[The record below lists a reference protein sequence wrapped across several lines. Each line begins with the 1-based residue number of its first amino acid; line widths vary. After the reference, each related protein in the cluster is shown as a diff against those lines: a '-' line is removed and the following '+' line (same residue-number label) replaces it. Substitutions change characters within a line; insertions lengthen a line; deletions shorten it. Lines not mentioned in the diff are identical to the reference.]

1 MSFTAT
7 CWTHLLRRPREYPK
21 GGRLPTAGM
30 CYRFVLSNP
39 AVHVCLMAPGN
50 LKQFE
55 QNLAEIRQGPPGEE
69 DMRFMR
75 NFGDVIYGKKHY
87 FM

>member
-1 MSFTAT
+1 
-7 CWTHLLRRPREYPK
+7 
-21 GGRLPTAGM
+21 M

-55 QNLAEIRQGPPGEE
+55 QNLAEIRQGPLPE
-69 DMRFMR
+69 DDMQFMR
-75 NFGDVIYGKKHY
+75 NFGGMVHGRKQY
-87 FM
+87 

>member
-1 MSFTAT
+1 
-7 CWTHLLRRPREYPK
+7 
-21 GGRLPTAGM
+21 M

-50 LKQFE
+50 LGQFE
-55 QNLAEIRQGPPGEE
+55 QNLSEIRQGPLHED

-75 NFGDVIYGKKHY
+75 GFGDIVYGRKQY